1 MAWKCW
7 SCRPNGTGSYGT
19 ADALAMNNGGMM
31 SRNVALWIFA
41 CLAVS
46 CIYSCMPHYSPKPR
60 GYFRIEF
67 PAKDYRSFSSSCPF
81 VFAIPAY
88 AAMEPDRSAD
98 AQPCWTD
105 IWFKQFNARI
115 HLSYISIEGKAHF
128 NELVEDARTFAFKHT
143 IKATAIDQQR
153 INRPADHVFGLLYEI
168 SGNTASNIQFFVTDS
183 THHYLRGALYF
194 NEKPRLDSIQPV
206 LDFIR
211 ADIDTII
218 HSIRW
223 K

>member
-1 MAWKCW
+1 MTHL
-7 SCRPNGTGSYGT
+7 R
-19 ADALAMNNGGMM
+19 M
-31 SRNVALWIFA
+31 VLWMCTCVI
-41 CLAVS
+41 LT
-46 CIYSCMPHYSPKPR
+46 CIYSCTSHYSPKPR

-67 PAKDYRSFSSSCPF
+67 PEKEYQPLSSSCPF
-81 VFAIPAY
+81 IFSMPTY
-88 AAMEPDRSAD
+88 ASMEPDGSAD
-98 AQPCWTD
+98 AQSCWTD
-105 IWFKQFNARI
+105 IWFKEFNARI
-115 HLSYISIEGKAHF
+115 HLSYIPIENRAHF

-153 INRPADHVFGLLYEI
+153 INRPADRVFGLLYDI

-206 LDFIR
+206 LEFIR
-211 ADIDTII
+211 RDIDTII